1 MIIIWL
7 FFQKLHYLQPWK
19 QKSFAFCE
27 YCWQHAKDNDKIFW
41 QLKSFVLKK
50 LVTHQK
56 NRGEKLV
63 TTMLCGCTLCGECP
77 CNKRGRAKIQTIGVY
92 FRSWKQIGHHK

>member
-63 TTMLCGCTLCGECP
+63 TTNAMWMYIV
-77 CNKRGRAKIQTIGVY
+77 RGVPMQQKGKGQN
-92 FRSWKQIGHHK
+92 SNHWSLL